1 MVRIYILT
9 ILLFSTLSVYSQ
21 ENDSFLNK
29 YASYSAFDI
38 TPQFNGDLDKFIKD
52 NLVYPPAAIKEKL
65 EGNVLISFWINI
77 DGTTSGYLVEKGSKD
92 FFNIEA
98 LRVAKLINFTKPAY
112 SNDKPIRIKYYYT
125 FRFKLP
131 NKKKC
136 KNRR

>member
-1 MVRIYILT
+1 MVKIYILT

-77 DGTTSGYLVEKGSKD
+77 DGTTSGYLVEKGSRD
-92 FFNIEA
+92 YFNLEA
-98 LRVAKLINFTKPAY
+98 LRVAKLISFTKPAY
-112 SNDKPIRIKYYYT
+112 ANDKPIRIKYYYT

>member
-1 MVRIYILT
+1 MVKIYILT

-21 ENDSFLNK
+21 ENDSILNK